1 MSQGLAK
8 EVAPFRIRVLVVQPG
23 AFNTNMPDAVTVTSA
38 PLTEAYKSTEVGQ
51 WVKAFGAKP
60 GERTFANAAPNDVE
74 KGCQG
79 IFEVVTGT
87 GRGAG
92 KESFGRLPLSEDC
105 AQRTMEAAERLK
117 GGYEAFRDI
126 WENTRRDDAEI
137 KHFKPS

>member
-8 EVAPFRIRVLVVQPG
+8 EAAPFGIRVLIVQPG
-23 AFNTNMPDAVTVTSA
+23 AFKTNMFDAVTVNSA

-60 GERTFANAAPNDVE
+60 GERTFASAAPNDVE

-87 GRGAG
+87 GRGVG
-92 KESFGRLPLSEDC
+92 KEAFGRLPLSADC
-105 AQRTMEAAERLK
+105 AARTLEQVERLK
-117 GGYEAFRDI
+117 GGYDAFRDI
-126 WENTRRDDAEI
+126 WENTGRDDTESGS
-137 KHFKPS
+137 FKPS